1 MVLFCPLASGS
12 KGNCT
17 FVGTGR
23 TKLLIDA
30 GLSARSTQQRLAIL
44 GVDLSEID
52 AIVLT
57 HDHIDHIAGLRVLA
71 QRLSVP
77 IVCNS
82 ETARGVAQCF
92 GKIARCKIFRT
103 GEPFEI
109 GDFRLLP
116 FSIQHDTGDPVGFV
130 VETQSDDVPVKIGI
144 CTDLGF
150 VTTLV
155 ADHLKECCC
164 LHIEANHDPELVH
177 LSLRP
182 PLYKQRVLG
191 RMGHLSN
198 GDCADLIK
206 RVAHP
211 KLQRVYLAHLSEEC
225 NRQELALGT
234 VSKALAAPYQA
245 LSILT
250 AHQNQASTP
259 LYLGPNAKKAD
270 SDSHEQISC
279 VVQASRPAKQ
289 IKSVYFP

>member
-17 FVGTGR
+17 FVGTGN

-30 GLSARSTQQRLAIL
+30 GISARSTQQRLAHL
-44 GVDLSEID
+44 GVDLADID

-71 QRLSVP
+71 RKLSVP
-77 IVCNS
+77 IVCNF
-82 ETARGVAQCF
+82 ETARGLTHCF

-130 VETQSDDVPVKIGI
+130 LETLEGQIFVKIGI

-150 VTTLV
+150 VTSLV

-164 LHIEANHDPELVH
+164 LHIEANHDPELVN

-182 PLYKQRVLG
+182 ALYKQRVLG

-198 GDCADLIK
+198 RACAELLQ
-206 RVAHP
+206 RVAHA

-225 NRQELALGT
+225 NRQDLALNT
-234 VSKALAAPYQA
+234 VAAGLAPPYSG
-245 LSILT
+245 LSIVT
-250 AHQNQASTP
+250 AHQHRASSP
-259 LYLGPNAKKAD
+259 LFLGDRAGKNEAD
-270 SDSHEQISC
+270 LLRFSTIVEPF
-279 VVQASRPAKQ
+279 SRNCR
-289 IKSVYFP
+289 VG